1 MKDQIQIHHYDLTV
15 YLPSILF
22 NNRKSIDRIFNI
34 LLLSLVVG
42 NFIFLESKYLFYI
55 VIIYLPVSLIAM
67 LLITPRKLVL
77 NQTEIRYHNI
87 WKEKWV
93 NIKNYTADDNMLI
106 IKTFNNKERRIKV
119 VQNED
124 IEVVVKYINERIN
137 VVV

>member
-1 MKDQIQIHHYDLTV
+1 
-15 YLPSILF
+15 
-22 NNRKSIDRIFNI
+22 
-34 LLLSLVVG
+34 
-42 NFIFLESKYLFYI
+42 
-55 VIIYLPVSLIAM
+55 
-67 LLITPRKLVL
+67 
-77 NQTEIRYHNI
+77 
-87 WKEKWV
+87 V

>member
-1 MKDQIQIHHYDLTV
+1 MKDQIQIRHYDLTV

-34 LLLSLVVG
+34 LILSLVVG

-55 VIIYLPVSLIAM
+55 VIIYLSVLLIAA

-87 WKEKWV
+87 WKEKWTNIDNCTV
-93 NIKNYTADDNMLI
+93 NNNILI

-124 IEVVVKYINERIN
+124 IEVVTKYINERIN